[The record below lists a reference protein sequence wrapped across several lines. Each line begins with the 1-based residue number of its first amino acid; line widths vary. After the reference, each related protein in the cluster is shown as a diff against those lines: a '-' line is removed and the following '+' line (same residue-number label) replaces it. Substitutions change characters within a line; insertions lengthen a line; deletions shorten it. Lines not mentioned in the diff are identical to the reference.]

1 MQKVTRAVFYIRV
14 SHQEQVLHGLSLSA
28 QKKHLQDYAKAHN
41 LKVVNTYVDEGVSG
55 RKPIRLRPALQQMLS
70 DAQENKFDLI
80 LFIKIDR
87 YFRSVA
93 EYHECQKIL
102 DKHKIKWDAI
112 NEDYDITTASGRA
125 FVNMKLTVAE
135 MEADQTGERIRD
147 VNDYKV
153 KQGQMLTGSC
163 PFGFKIE
170 KRNGRSYLIHDA
182 ETEYIVKDMIE
193 HYLTYNSL
201 RGVTL
206 YINQKYNLNL
216 FQDSVK
222 RLLKNPYLYGFY
234 RGNDNFCEP
243 YISKEIFDKI
253 QEIRNKNIKIRKNK
267 DLFLFSSLIR
277 CDECNNLLSG
287 NTHYFNNH
295 VYHYYRCRNR
305 INQKTCSCPNVSEI
319 KLEKYL
325 LENITQEFQL
335 YYKKIELEEMKN
347 EQKNTKTEI
356 AKIRAEMDRL
366 NFMFQ
371 KNRIT
376 SAVYNA
382 EYEELESILSDLQ
395 TVKTSKK
402 RDLEPVKKLL
412 ESDFASIYN
421 TLSQQNKQAFWRGI
435 IKEIRQ
441 LGEPDHYAIIFL

>member
-1 MQKVTRAVFYIRV
+1 MLLPPNLQDC
-14 SHQEQVLHGLSLSA
+14 LHGLSLSA

-347 EQKNTKTEI
+347 NQKNTKTEI

>member
-1 MQKVTRAVFYIRV
+1 MQKITRTVFYIRV
-14 SHQEQVLHGLSLSA
+14 SHKEQVTHGLSLFA
-28 QKKHLQDYAKAHN
+28 QKKHLKDYAKAHN
-41 LKVVNTYVDEGVSG
+41 LKVVNTYVDEGISG
-55 RKPIRLRPALQQMLS
+55 RKPVRLRPALQEMLS

-102 DKHKIKWDAI
+102 DKHNVKWNAI

-153 KQGQMLTGSC
+153 KQGQMITGAY

-170 KRNGRSYLIHDA
+170 KRDGRSYLIHDPD
-182 ETEYIVKDMIE
+182 TEHIVKDMIE
-193 HYLTYNSL
+193 HYLTYHSL
-201 RGVTL
+201 RGLTF
-206 YINQKYNLNL
+206 YINDKYNLSL
-216 FQDSVK
+216 LQESIK

-243 YISKEIFDKI
+243 YISKETFDKI
-253 QEIRNKNIKIRKNK
+253 QEIRSKNIKVRKNK
-267 DLFLFSSLIR
+267 DLFLFSSLVR
-277 CDECNNLLSG
+277 CDNCNTVMAG
-287 NTHYFNNH
+287 NTHHCNNH

-305 INQKTCSCPNVSEI
+305 MNQKTCSCPNVSETR
-319 KLEKYL
+319 LEKYL
-325 LENITQEFQL
+325 LENIAQEFQA
-335 YYKKIELEEMKN
+335 YYKKIELEEEKN
-347 EQKNTKTEI
+347 EQKDRKAELQ
-356 AKIRAEMDRL
+356 KINAEMERL

-371 KNRIT
+371 KNRI
-376 SAVYNA
+376 SLDAYNT
-382 EYEELESILSDLQ
+382 EYEELENKLASLQ
-395 TVKTSKK
+395 SVTASKK
-402 RDLEPVKKLL
+402 RNLAPLKNLL
-412 ESDFASIYN
+412 ESDFISIYN
-421 TLSQQNKQAFWRGI
+421 TLTPLNKQAFWRGI

-441 LGEPDHYAIIFL
+441 LKEPDHYVIIFL